1 MKEHIRTAF
10 MECID
15 SHHDKGFSFSE
26 PELLDCCTYT
36 YLGLQEKERD
46 EKITVHRVPDIYQA
60 LRRPFLALAHLI
72 LTKS

>member
-46 EKITVHRVPDIYQA
+46 EKQDFKMPHWNMTPHFSKGDQEIITPG
-60 LRRPFLALAHLI
+60 
-72 LTKS
+72 S